1 MAVRISPGLLATHG
15 RSDAGRRWLE
25 RLPFLVA
32 EAERR
37 FGVRAVEP
45 FETHIAYVAAASP
58 DSVLKVNFPDEES
71 EHESHAL
78 ELAAGDGTVRLLA
91 RDDELRALLLERL
104 EPGKT
109 LWTVP
114 EAEANPIAARVLS
127 RFWRPVAPDHPF
139 RRLAD
144 EASRWAE
151 QMVPE
156 WDAGGRPFPRGLA
169 EEAASLARELSE
181 TIAEEVLLHQDFHGG
196 NVLASGDEWIAIDP
210 KPVAGER
217 AFDVASL
224 LRDRRDELARDPNPA
239 RRVARRF
246 AQLAEALELDRERMR
261 GWGIV
266 HTLAWGFEDGRWLD
280 EHVACA
286 RWLAEIRP

>member
-114 EAEANPIAARVLS
+114 EAEANPIAARVLR
-127 RFWRPVAPDHPF
+127 RFWRPVEPGHPF

-151 QMVPE
+151 QIVPE
-156 WDAGGRPFPRGLA
+156 WDAGGRPFPRELA
-169 EEAASLARELSE
+169 EEVYHADWHPNGNSLAVIRAGGGKSRVEYPIGKTIYETFNGISDIRFSPKGDRITISE
-181 TIAEEVLLHQDFHGG
+181 NSAGRG
-196 NVLASGDEWIAIDP
+196 SIAIHSSPD
-210 KPVAGER
+210 
-217 AFDVASL
+217 AS
-224 LRDRRDELARDPNPA
+224 
-239 RRVARRF
+239 
-246 AQLAEALELDRERMR
+246 
-261 GWGIV
+261 
-266 HTLAWGFEDGRWLD
+266 TLPPWKSW
-280 EHVACA
+280 
-286 RWLAEIRP
+286 